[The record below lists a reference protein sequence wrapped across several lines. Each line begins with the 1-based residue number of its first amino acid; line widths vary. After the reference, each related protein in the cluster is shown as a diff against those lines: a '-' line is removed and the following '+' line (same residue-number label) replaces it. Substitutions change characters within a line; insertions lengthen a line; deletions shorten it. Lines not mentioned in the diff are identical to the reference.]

1 MCGLGH
7 CGKHGGFLERSPPL
21 TIESTSPQPETGL
34 DPTAPSRSRRV
45 VAPSRT
51 EPVLRRPEPRPAPST
66 PTEGQVK
73 TWASVIVPTRNEAAN
88 VDPLIDRLAPALAG
102 EECEVIFVDD
112 SDDETPEVV
121 LRRAAHQPPGLSVR
135 LLHRP
140 AGHRAGGLG
149 SAVAAGLS
157 IAEGEWAVVMDGDLQ
172 HPPELVPQLIIAGEA
187 RGSSVVVAS
196 RHVAG
201 GASTGL
207 AGRSRVLVSDSAT
220 LLAKVMFP
228 YGLRGITDPMSGYF
242 AVRRRMVDVTKLRP
256 NGFKILMEILVRT
269 PGLER
274 SEVGFVFQER
284 VAGESKASFAEG
296 LRFFKHLLRLSTS
309 RLVND

>member
-1 MCGLGH
+1 M
-7 CGKHGGFLERSPPL
+7 
-21 TIESTSPQPETGL
+21 TIESTTPKPEVGFDAGSPARQRA
-34 DPTAPSRSRRV
+34 TARIRPD
-45 VAPSRT
+45 A
-51 EPVLRRPEPRPAPST
+51 VLRRPDPRPAPSST
-66 PTEGQVK
+66 TENQVK
-73 TWASVIVPTRNEAAN
+73 TWVSVIVPTRNEAAN
-88 VDPLIDRLAPALAG
+88 VNPLIDRLAPALVG

-112 SDDETPEVV
+112 SDDNTPEVV
-121 LRRAAHQPPGLSVR
+121 LKRANDQPPGLSVR

-149 SAVAAGLS
+149 SAVAAGLA

-207 AGRSRVLVSDSAT
+207 AGRTRVLVSDSAT
-220 LLAKVMFP
+220 LLSKVIFP
-228 YGLRGITDPMSGYF
+228 YGLRGVTDPMSGYF
-242 AVRRRMVDVTKLRP
+242 AVRRRMLDVSLLRP
-256 NGFKILMEILVRT
+256 DGFKILMEILVRT

-296 LRFFKHLLRLSTS
+296 VRFFKHLMKLSLSRLS
-309 RLVND
+309 RG